1 MIYELRTY
9 DAFPGKLPA
18 LNARF
23 ANVTLG
29 FFEKYN
35 MKVVGFW
42 TNNVGENT
50 TNRLIYM
57 LAFDDMAHR
66 ERAWK
71 AFGSDPEWQKMR
83 LMPGYADPDIVSNI
97 TNFIV
102 SPLPFSAIRCME
114 PGGAPSH
121 HRVVGR
127 VSEIDVASSLHTG

>member
-50 TNRLIYM
+50 TNRYSLGLLSFM
-57 LAFDDMAHR
+57 CRHSLGGR
-66 ERAWK
+66 
-71 AFGSDPEWQKMR
+71 DPSQ
-83 LMPGYADPDIVSNI
+83 LQV
-97 TNFIV
+97 
-102 SPLPFSAIRCME
+102 
-114 PGGAPSH
+114 H
-121 HRVVGR
+121 
-127 VSEIDVASSLHTG
+127 